1 MDKKELFVT
10 KALIEARR
18 NSLKRLFAIMRQRA
32 PCAPC
37 VLYAAMF
44 VFGLWFRLVSLQLFL
59 HKRQQSAA
67 RVAQGRPG
75 RTRPPAFSSRYCV
88 CAKAATHVKKP
99 SISRIQ
105 EMEGSS
111 RCIQGSCC
119 VYAKSKRSVLW
130 RYFISGWLQ
139 LPWRLP
145 RRAYSLQ
152 RRHRPRGRRDHGR
165 VRC

>member
-10 KALIEARR
+10 KALIEARG
-18 NSLKRLFAIMRQRA
+18 NSLKRLFVIMRQRI

-37 VLYAAMF
+37 VLYAAMS

-59 HKRQQSAA
+59 HRRQQSAA

-75 RTRPPAFSSRYCV
+75 RTRPPPSRLDIV
-88 CAKAATHVKKP
+88 FALRLPRMKKP

-119 VYAKSKRSVLW
+119 VYAKSKRPVLW
-130 RYFISGWLQ
+130 CCFIPGRLQ

-152 RRHRPRGRRDHGR
+152 RRHRPRGRRGHGR
-165 VRC
+165 ARR